1 MNAQSRTSA
10 MAKRKQIESAG
21 GDPVANPDNAPQ
33 QGQTELPLVDS
44 PSLSPATSDVASE
57 PVAELPATLEAA
69 PAVSKTDID
78 NKEEPTDIA
87 QAAPT
92 RARWSQ
98 LRLRP
103 RHRRYAMLAASVA
116 IAAAVGVLT
125 GATVTGGFSKPAS
138 VDVAGLE
145 ESKAAQ
151 QSIARLSKDVASLK
165 ASFEAANKSA
175 HGQFA
180 KISER
185 LTRDSAAVT
194 GAITPPQTV
203 PPTSA
208 ATAPLPPARPGPAA
222 EVPRRPSVI
231 TDWTIRETRDGFV
244 YVQGHGD
251 VYQVVPG
258 APLPGIGPVE
268 QIKRQDGRWVVVTP
282 KGIIVSMRDRRYFE
296 QF

>member
-1 MNAQSRTSA
+1 

-21 GDPVANPDNAPQ
+21 DDPVANSDNAPE

-57 PVAELPATLEAA
+57 PV
-69 PAVSKTDID
+69 VSKTDID
-78 NKEEPTDIA
+78 NKEEPSDIT
-87 QAAPT
+87 QAVPT
-92 RARWSQ
+92 PARWQQ

-116 IAAAVGVLT
+116 IAAAAGVLA
-125 GATVTGGFSKPAS
+125 GATMTGGFSKPAS

-175 HGQFA
+175 HSQFA

-185 LTRDSAAVT
+185 LARDSAEIT
-194 GAITPPQTV
+194 GAIKPPQTV

>member
-1 MNAQSRTSA
+1 MNAQSRISA

-44 PSLSPATSDVASE
+44 PSLSPATSDAASE
-57 PVAELPATLEAA
+57 PAPDVPATLEAA
-69 PAVSKTDID
+69 PVVSKTDID
-78 NKEEPTDIA
+78 NKEEPADCA
-87 QAAPT
+87 QAAP
-92 RARWSQ
+92 AGAQWLQ

-116 IAAAVGVLT
+116 IAAAIGVLA
-125 GATVTGGFSKPAS
+125 GATMTGGFSKPAS
-138 VDVAGLE
+138 INVAGLE

-175 HGQFA
+175 HSQFA

-185 LTRDSAAVT
+185 LARDSAAIT

-203 PPTSA
+203 PPTSPA
-208 ATAPLPPARPGPAA
+208 AAPLPPARPAPAA
-222 EVPRRPSVI
+222 EAPRRPSVI

-258 APLPGIGPVE
+258 APLPGVGPVE
-268 QIKRQDGRWVVVTP
+268 QIKRQDGRWIVVTP